1 MKYLKFYEN
10 FIEDEVEIDYKK
22 ELSDKTIDDVLSDN
36 FFDEQKDSGS
46 YIDSNG
52 IGHIK
57 KWFVY

>member
-10 FIEDEVEIDYKK
+10 FIEDEVEIDYDKK

-36 FFDEQKDSGS
+36 FFDRKDLGS

-52 IGHIK
+52 VVHIK
-57 KWFVY
+57 NWLVY

>member
-10 FIEDEVEIDYKK
+10 FMEDEVEIDYDKK

-36 FFDEQKDSGS
+36 FFDRQDLGS

-52 IGHIK
+52 VVHIK
-57 KWFVY
+57 NWLVY